1 MKKEIKVV
9 VTGAAGQIGYSLI
22 PRLVDGNTFGNKTVN
37 LSLVEIPQVVSKLEG
52 LAMEL
57 EDSYFPNLGSI
68 NYTDNFSEASRD
80 ADWFLL
86 VGSIPRG
93 IVYNGKKIE
102 ERSDLLQIN
111 GGIFVEQGKAIG
123 EFGNQNAKVL
133 VVGNPANTNA
143 LIGRAAANN
152 PSQTWMAMTM
162 LDANR
167 AKSMLAKK
175 LACNVSEI
183 KKMIIWGNHSPTM
196 YPDYENALLNN
207 QSVSKLVNDEDWID
221 SKFIPSV
228 QQRGKAVIDARGAS
242 SATSAAKAA
251 LDTVYACENETES
264 GNCFSA
270 AVYSDGAYDVPK
282 GIMCGFPLMTTSS
295 GEIEIVRDLNLS
307 DKARSRLD
315 VSIAE
320 LLSEKEAVKDL
331 LTE

>member
-123 EFGNQNAKVL
+123 EFGNQNAKIL

-251 LDTVYACENETES
+251 LDTVHACENETES

-282 GIMCGFPLMTTSS
+282 GIMCGFPLMTTSG
-295 GEIEIVRDLNLS
+295 GEIEVVRDLNLS

-320 LLSEKEAVKDL
+320 LLSEKDAVKDL
-331 LTE
+331 L

>member
-251 LDTVYACENETES
+251 LDTVHACENETES

-282 GIMCGFPLMTTSS
+282 GIMCGFPLMTTSG
-295 GEIEIVRDLNLS
+295 GEIEVVRDLNLS

-320 LLSEKEAVKDL
+320 LLSEKDAVKDL
-331 LTE
+331 L

>member
-295 GEIEIVRDLNLS
+295 GEIEIVRDFNLS
-307 DKARSRLD
+307 EKARSRLD

-320 LLSEKEAVKDL
+320 LLSEKKAVKDL